1 MKLDRVFGGLNIS
14 SEGLGAQ
21 RRRMNAIAE
30 NLANA
35 DTTRTEQGGPYK
47 RKIVQLKA
55 KGAQMFSGMLR
66 QSASSLPMTATQPGH
81 MAGAAS
87 SLPGE
92 SSNVSTVEATDTVD
106 PAPPRVV
113 YDPGNPDADPNGYVT
128 MPNVNIVTE
137 MVNMISASRA
147 YQTNADV
154 MNTAKQLMLKTLT
167 LGQ

>member
-14 SEGLGAQ
+14 SEGLGVQ

-47 RKIVQLKA
+47 RKIIQLKA
-55 KGAQMFSGMLR
+55 KGAQMFSTMLR
-66 QSASSLPMTATQPGH
+66 QSSLPMSTTHPGH
-81 MAGAAS
+81 ISGGAPVM
-87 SLPGE
+87 PGDPT
-92 SSNVSTVEATDTVD
+92 NVSTVEATETVD
-106 PAPPRVV
+106 PAPPRVL

-128 MPNVNIVTE
+128 MPNVNVVTE

-147 YQTNADV
+147 FEANVVAVNA
-154 MNTAKQLMLKTLT
+154 AKNMAKDSLEI
-167 LGQ
+167 

>member
-35 DTTRTEQGGPYK
+35 DTTRTEKGGPYK

-55 KGAQMFSGMLR
+55 KGEQIFSGMLS
-66 QSASSLPMTATQPGH
+66 QSSMPLATTNPAHFSG
-81 MAGAAS
+81 GITAAS
-87 SLPGE
+87 GQPT
-92 SSNVSTVEATDTVD
+92 NVSTLEATDTTD
-106 PAPPRVV
+106 PAPPRMV
-113 YDPGNPDADPNGYVT
+113 YDPGNPDADENGNVA

-147 YQTNADV
+147 FEANVVAVNA
-154 MNTAKQLMLKTLT
+154 AKNMAKDSLEI
-167 LGQ
+167 

>member
-14 SEGLGAQ
+14 SEGLGVQ

-47 RKIVQLKA
+47 RKIIQLKA
-55 KGAQMFSGMLR
+55 KGAQMFSSMLR
-66 QSASSLPMTATQPGH
+66 QSSLPLSTTQRAHIAAAPTA
-81 MAGAAS
+81 
-87 SLPGE
+87 LPGAP
-92 SSNVSTVEATDTVD
+92 SNVSTVEATETVD

-113 YDPGNPDADPNGYVT
+113 YDPGNSDADPNGYVT

-147 YQTNADV
+147 FEANVVAVNA
-154 MNTAKQLMLKTLT
+154 AKNMAKDSLEI
-167 LGQ
+167 

>member
-35 DTTRTEQGGPYK
+35 ETTRTAQGGPYK

-55 KGAQMFSGMLR
+55 KGQQMFSSMLR
-66 QSASSLPMTATQPGH
+66 QSSIPLAKTNPAHLSGGLPDVPGGSST
-81 MAGAAS
+81 
-87 SLPGE
+87 
-92 SSNVSTVEATDTVD
+92 VSTVEASDTVD

-128 MPNVNIVTE
+128 MPNVNVVTE

-147 YQTNADV
+147 FEANVVAVNA
-154 MNTAKQLMLKTLT
+154 AKNMAKDSLEI
-167 LGQ
+167 

>member
-21 RRRMNAIAE
+21 RRRMNSVAE

-35 DTTRTEQGGPYK
+35 ETTRTEQGGPYK
-47 RKIVQLKA
+47 RKIVQFKA
-55 KGAQMFSGMLR
+55 KSQQMFSTMLR
-66 QSASSLPMTATQPGH
+66 QSSLPLTTTQPGH
-81 MAGAAS
+81 LAGGVPDVPGDPSTVS
-87 SLPGE
+87 S
-92 SSNVSTVEATDTVD
+92 VEATDAVD

-128 MPNVNIVTE
+128 MPNVNVVTE

-147 YQTNADV
+147 FEANVVAVNA
-154 MNTAKQLMLKTLT
+154 AKNMAKDSLEI
-167 LGQ
+167 

>member
-35 DTTRTEQGGPYK
+35 DTTRTEEGGPYK
-47 RKIVQLKA
+47 RKIIQLKA
-55 KGAQMFSGMLR
+55 KGAQMFSSMLR
-66 QSASSLPMTATQPGH
+66 QSTVPLSATHPGH
-81 MAGAAS
+81 IAAGAQGM
-87 SLPGE
+87 PG
-92 SSNVSTVEATDTVD
+92 NPTAVSTVEATEAID

-147 YQTNADV
+147 FEANVVAVNA
-154 MNTAKQLMLKTLT
+154 AKNMAKDSLEI
-167 LGQ
+167 

>member
-47 RKIVQLKA
+47 RKIIQLKA
-55 KGAQMFSGMLR
+55 KGAQMFSTMLR
-66 QSASSLPMTATQPGH
+66 QSSLPLSTTNPAHISGGAPAMPGD
-81 MAGAAS
+81 
-87 SLPGE
+87 PT
-92 SSNVSTVEATDTVD
+92 NVSTVEATETVD

-147 YQTNADV
+147 FEANVVAVNA
-154 MNTAKQLMLKTLT
+154 AKNMAKDSLEI
-167 LGQ
+167 

>member
-14 SEGLGAQ
+14 SEGLGVQ

-35 DTTRTEQGGPYK
+35 DTTRTEKGGPYK

-55 KGAQMFSGMLR
+55 KGAQMFSGMLN
-66 QSASSLPMTATQPGH
+66 QSSLPLTTTNPAHLSGAITSQPGQ
-81 MAGAAS
+81 
-87 SLPGE
+87 PT
-92 SSNVSTVEATDTVD
+92 NVSTVEATDATD
-106 PAPPRVV
+106 PAPPRMI
-113 YDPGNPDADPNGYVT
+113 YDPGNPDADPNGYVA

-147 YQTNADV
+147 FEANVVAVNA
-154 MNTAKQLMLKTLT
+154 AKNMAKDSLEI
-167 LGQ
+167 

>member
-14 SEGLGAQ
+14 SEGLGVQ

-35 DTTRTEQGGPYK
+35 DTTRPEQGGPYK
-47 RKIVQLKA
+47 RKIIQLKA
-55 KGAQMFSGMLR
+55 KGAQMFSSMLR
-66 QSASSLPMTATQPGH
+66 QSTLPMSTTQPGH
-81 MAGAAS
+81 IAMAPTAFPGA
-87 SLPGE
+87 PT
-92 SSNVSTVEATDTVD
+92 NVSTVEATEAVD

-147 YQTNADV
+147 FEANVVAVNA
-154 MNTAKQLMLKTLT
+154 AKNMAKDSLEI
-167 LGQ
+167 